1 MGIKDRITPFQH
13 FTNTED
19 DDREQFTES
28 PAIIKVLGV
37 GGAGNNA
44 VNNMILSGLK
54 GVEFIAA
61 NTDAQVLK
69 RCLSPIKIQLGTQ
82 LTRGLGAGGNP
93 EVGAKAAEE
102 DIEKIKQILSGS
114 DMVFIT
120 AGLGGGTGTG
130 AAPVIAK
137 ACQEL
142 GILTVAIVTK
152 PFSFEGR
159 IRLKNA
165 QEGLARLQDVVDTLI
180 TIPND
185 RLVTL
190 ADKRASFLEMFKKAD
205 DILYYAV
212 KGISD
217 LIVTPGYIN
226 VDFNDVKTVM
236 SERGMALMGTGVGR
250 GENRAVEAAQQA
262 ISSPLLEDISIKGA
276 RAVLVNITAS
286 PDMAMHEFE
295 EASSIIHS
303 EVDPEANINIGMAF
317 DPEIGDELRIT
328 VIATGIGGNSQSR
341 TCNVSTSKRYESK
354 PTSRYTSSYPSQP
367 LQSSSIPKKEEQKRI
382 FIDDDVY
389 EGSEIAISEPNPE
402 KTRRIYGEESER
414 KHSLIDRFKRKF
426 TSDDD
431 EEDLSIPTFIRRRS
445 K

>member
-1 MGIKDRITPFQH
+1 MGNKDKVMPLGYTKGPLGQ
-13 FTNTED
+13 NDED
-19 DDREQFTES
+19 DYFLES
-28 PAIIKVLGV
+28 PAKIKVLGI

-44 VNNMILSGLK
+44 INNMISSGLR

-69 RCLSPIKIQLGTQ
+69 RCLAPIKIQLGVQ

-93 EVGAKAAEE
+93 EIGAKAAEE
-102 DIEKIKQILSGS
+102 DIERIKEAVEGS

-130 AAPVIAK
+130 GAPVVAR
-137 ACQEL
+137 ACREL

-159 IRLKNA
+159 VRLRNA
-165 QEGLARLQDVVDTLI
+165 QEGLAKLQDVVDTLI

-185 RLVTL
+185 RLTTL
-190 ADKRASFLEMFKKAD
+190 ADKRASFIEMFKKAD
-205 DILYYAV
+205 DVLYYAV

-217 LIVTPGYIN
+217 LIVIPGYIN
-226 VDFNDVKTVM
+226 VDFADVRTVM
-236 SERGMALMGTGVGR
+236 TEKGMALMGTGVGQ

-262 ISSPLLEDISIKGA
+262 ISSPLLEDVSIKGA
-276 RAVLVNITAS
+276 RAVLVNITAG
-286 PDMAMHEFE
+286 PDMTMHEFE

-303 EVDPEANINIGMAF
+303 EVDTDANIIIGTAF
-317 DPEIGDELRIT
+317 DPELNDELRIT
-328 VIATGIGGNSQSR
+328 VIATGIGNSGKAKATQLS
-341 TCNVSTSKRYESK
+341 STSPKRQDVRSATTRSAPYPP
-354 PTSRYTSSYPSQP
+354 PTPP
-367 LQSSSIPKKEEQKRI
+367 QSSTNKDEPRRI

-389 EGSEIAISEPNPE
+389 ENPAYEPASDIRRREYLEEPE
-402 KTRRIYGEESER
+402 K
-414 KHSLIDRFKRKF
+414 KQSLLDRFKRKF
-426 TSDDD
+426 VPEEN